1 LAFAQGGKMIQGA
14 ISADSHIT
22 EPPNCYVD
30 YIDPKYRDDA
40 PYVAPDDHG
49 GERYVIPGL
58 ESTIPLS
65 LVAAAGID
73 AQKLSPVGKK
83 FSELHR
89 SGWDATRRAED
100 QDRDGVASEI
110 IYASVGMA
118 LCSHAD
124 WDYKHACFEA
134 YNRWLA
140 EFCADAPGRVH
151 GLAQTAIVSVEQSI
165 KDFIKAKEMGFVGMM
180 MPGDPQVE
188 DYDHPMYDPLWEC
201 AVDLDLPLSFHILS
215 SKRGEFQ
222 HVLETTRGSKMNGF
236 LNIIRSCQDIVGLFT
251 FGGVFERH
259 PKLKMVCAEA
269 DAGWV
274 PHYMYRT
281 DHFYERHGYWME
293 AHNLSRLP
301 SEYIRE
307 NIWFTFQDDAIA
319 FQALN
324 MMNPKRLC
332 WASDFPHSDS
342 TWPDSQKVLAEQTKH
357 LTDEERDWVTRT
369 NVAELY
375 NLPTE

>member
-1 LAFAQGGKMIQGA
+1 MSQGA

-40 PYVAPDDHG
+40 PYVAPDNHG
-49 GERYVIPGL
+49 GERYVIPGM
-58 ESTIPLS
+58 ETTIPLS
-65 LVAAAGID
+65 LVAAAGIE
-73 AQKLSPVGKK
+73 AQKLSSVGKK
-83 FSELHR
+83 FSDLHR
-89 SGWDATRRAED
+89 SGWDATCRAED
-100 QDRDGVASEI
+100 QDRDGVAAEI

-118 LCSHAD
+118 ICSHPD
-124 WDYKHACFEA
+124 WNYKQACFEA

-140 EFCADAPGRVH
+140 EFCAEAPNRVF
-151 GLAQTAIVSVEQSI
+151 GLAQTGMVSVEQAI
-165 KDFIKAKEMGFVGMM
+165 KDFEKAKEMGFVGIM
-180 MPGDPQVE
+180 MPGDTRHE

-201 AVDLDLPLSFHILS
+201 AADLELPLSFHILT

-222 HVLETTRGSKMNGF
+222 HVLETTRGNKLNGF
-236 LNIIRSCQDIVGLFT
+236 LNIIRSCQDIIGLFT
-251 FGGVFERH
+251 LGGVFERH

-281 DHFYERHGYWME
+281 DHFFERHGYWME
-293 AHNLSRLP
+293 ARQISRLP

-307 NIWFTFQDDAIA
+307 NIWFTFQDDATV
-319 FQALN
+319 FQVAHL
-324 MMNPKRLC
+324 MNPKRLC
-332 WASDFPHSDS
+332 WANDFPHSDS
-342 TWPDSQKVLAEQTKH
+342 TWPDSQKVLAEQTAH
-357 LTDEERDWVTRT
+357 LTEEERDWVTRG

-375 NLPTE
+375 NLDTD

>member
-1 LAFAQGGKMIQGA
+1 MIQGA

-22 EPPNCYVD
+22 EPPNCYID
-30 YIDPKYRDDA
+30 YIEPKYRNDA

-58 ESTIPLS
+58 ESSIPLS
-65 LVAAAGID
+65 LVAAAGVD
-73 AQKLSPVGKK
+73 AQKLRPVGKK
-83 FSELHR
+83 FKDLHR
-89 SGWDATRRAED
+89 SGWDPKFRVAD
-100 QDRDGVASEI
+100 QDRDGVAAEI

-118 LCSHAD
+118 LCLHPD
-124 WDYKHACFEA
+124 WDYKQACFDA

-140 EFCADAPGRVH
+140 EFCSEVPDRTF
-151 GLAQTAIVSVEQSI
+151 GLAQTAMVSVDQAI
-165 KDFIKAKEMGFVGMM
+165 KDFVKAKEMGFAGIM
-180 MPGDPQVE
+180 MPGNPQHE
-188 DYDHPMYDPLWEC
+188 DYDHLDYDALWEC
-201 AVDLDLPLSFHILS
+201 SVDLDLPLSFHILTS
-215 SKRGEFQ
+215 RGGDIASAM
-222 HVLETTRGSKMNGF
+222 ETARGSKMNAF

-251 FGGVFERH
+251 FGGVFERF

-274 PHYMYRT
+274 PHYMYRA

-293 AHNLSRLP
+293 ARSISRPP

-319 FQALN
+319 FETMHL
-324 MMNPKRLC
+324 MNPKRLC
-332 WASDFPHSDS
+332 WASDFPHADS
-342 TWPDSQKVLAEQTKH
+342 TWPDSQKVLAEHTKK

-375 NLPTE
+375 NLPLD

>member
-1 LAFAQGGKMIQGA
+1 MIQGA

-22 EPPNCYVD
+22 EPPNCYKD
-30 YIDPKYRDDA
+30 FIDPKYRDDA
-40 PYVAPDDHG
+40 PFVAPDDHG
-49 GERYVIPGL
+49 GERYVIPGM
-58 ESTIPLS
+58 EATIPLS

-73 AQKLSPVGKK
+73 AQKLSPVGTK

-89 SGWDATRRAED
+89 SGWDAKLRAGD
-100 QDRDGVASEI
+100 QDRDGVAAEI

-118 LCSHAD
+118 LCSHPD
-124 WDYKHACFEA
+124 WNYKHACFEA

-140 EFCADAPGRVH
+140 EFCADAPDRVY
-151 GLAQTAIVSVEQSI
+151 GLAQSAIVSVEQSI
-165 KDFIKAKEMGFVGMM
+165 KDFEKAKEMGFVGIM

-201 AVDLDLPLSFHILS
+201 AADLELPLSFHILT
-215 SKRGEFQ
+215 SKRGEIQ
-222 HVLETTRGSKMNGF
+222 TVLDSTRGNKLNGF

-251 FGGVFERH
+251 LGGVFERH
-259 PKLKMVCAEA
+259 PKLKLVCAEA

-274 PHYMYRT
+274 PHYMYRS
-281 DHFYERHGYWME
+281 DHFFERHGYWME
-293 AHNLSRLP
+293 ARQISRLP

-307 NIWFTFQDDAIA
+307 NIWFTFQDDATA
-319 FQALN
+319 FQSLN

-342 TWPDSQKVLAEQTKH
+342 TWPDSQTVLDEQTKH
-357 LTDEERDWVTRT
+357 LTAEERDWITRT

-375 NLPTE
+375 NLPVE